1 MAHSRCPINCG
12 YHRVLTVP
20 TVTVPWP
27 RTVVSSLTKGDR
39 VNVFL
44 STKRRSPSF
53 LPETH
58 LNLNCHCYGLRRQSF
73 RRDVS
78 LGLYLCKWI
87 NTNRGRRKW
96 KITEENLWTLHICRG
111 VHTCACVHAHT
122 QTHTHTSSCM
132 CRVSSCGLNMHVEGC
147 KPVHVH
153 TSLCTHSC
161 QPLAS
166 THVQNSPHLHT
177 QLDNNHQ
184 GVEGVGLALWK
195 YTLFSLCPS
204 ASKCLVEKCSM
215 NQGPD
220 SMWSPQSPLEAQN
233 WKLMS
238 LFITN
243 YLVRGRL
250 QQQHK
255 AH

>member
-1 MAHSRCPINCG
+1 MRTHRHTHTPLHVCAG
-12 YHRVLTVP
+12 YHPVASTCMWR
-20 TVTVPWP
+20 
-27 RTVVSSLTKGDR
+27 G
-39 VNVFL
+39 VNL
-44 STKRRSPSF
+44 YTYTP
-53 LPETH
+53 LCAHTH
-58 LNLNCHCYGLRRQSF
+58 
-73 RRDVS
+73 VS
-78 LGLYLCKWI
+78 LLP
-87 NTNRGRRKW
+87 
-96 KITEENLWTLHICRG
+96 LHTCRT
-111 VHTCACVHAHT
+111 VHTCTHVRARA
-122 QTHTHTSSCM
+122 HTHT
-132 CRVSSCGLNMHVEGC
+132 
-147 KPVHVH
+147 K
-153 TSLCTHSC
+153 
-161 QPLAS
+161 
-166 THVQNSPHLHT
+166 
-177 QLDNNHQ
+177 LDNNHQ